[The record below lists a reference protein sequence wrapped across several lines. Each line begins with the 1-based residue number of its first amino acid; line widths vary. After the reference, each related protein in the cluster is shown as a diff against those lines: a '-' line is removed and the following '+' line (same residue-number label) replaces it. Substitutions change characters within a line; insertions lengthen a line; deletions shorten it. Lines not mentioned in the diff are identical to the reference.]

1 MDTENKDKIQ
11 EAKDLMAQR
20 KVIQT
25 IIGKGI
31 KFSVTYTVMVR
42 QKGVLGLF
50 KKKVAEERQEE
61 YTLKEPTLAT
71 LDRASEVWLRMN
83 TEESDKD
90 GADAV
95 KEGWKL
101 ANKHAHD
108 MAECIAILV
117 LGEAYYAVDGGDDK
131 ELKRLTELF
140 YKTVKPSQA
149 NDMALFINATANLV
163 DFVNSMRL
171 MKMSATTTPTARI
184 E

>member
-1 MDTENKDKIQ
+1 MENETKDKIQ
-11 EAKDLMAQR
+11 EAKDMMAQR
-20 KVIQT
+20 KVIQS

-31 KFSVTYTVMVR
+31 KFSVNYTVKVR
-42 QKGVLGLF
+42 RKGFLGFF
-50 KKKVAEERQEE
+50 KPKVNEERQEE
-61 YTLKEPTLAT
+61 FTLKEPTLST
-71 LDRASEVWLRMN
+71 LDRASAVWLRMN
-83 TEESDKD
+83 TDSIEED
-90 GADAV
+90 GADTV

-101 ANKHAHD
+101 AKEHSHD

-131 ELKRLTELF
+131 ELERLTELF
-140 YKTVKPSQA
+140 YKTIKPSQA

-171 MKMSATTTPTARI
+171 MKMSATTTPTTRI

>member
-1 MDTENKDKIQ
+1 MENENKDKIQ
-11 EAKDLMAQR
+11 EAKDMMAQR
-20 KVIQT
+20 KVIQS

-31 KFSVTYTVMVR
+31 KFSVSYTVKVR
-42 QKGVLGLF
+42 QKGLLGFF
-50 KKKVAEERQEE
+50 KPKVNEERKEE
-61 YTLKEPTLAT
+61 FTLLEPTLST

-83 TEESDKD
+83 TDAVEEE
-90 GADAV
+90 GADTV

-101 ANKHAHD
+101 ANEHSHD

-131 ELKRLTELF
+131 ELERLTELF
-140 YKTVKPSQA
+140 YKTIKPSQA

-171 MKMSATTTPTARI
+171 MKMSATTTPTTRI